1 MLRTVLYCSL
11 EPFLYLLL
19 LFDPGVPKDANPKDI
34 KKAYYQLAKKF
45 HPDTN
50 RGNTETQK
58 KFQEVSEAYE
68 CLSDDTKR
76 KQVMLGASCTEGI
89 SMQWESE
96 YLIVVSFGRL
106 TAFYVV
112 LVPVINLVIQ

>member
-1 MLRTVLYCSL
+1 MLPACIWPQGCQCKVLLLLSLHLIVLDINAYPYTVLHCGL
-11 EPFLYLLL
+11 EPYLNLVL

-76 KQVMLGASCTEGI
+76 KQVMLGASFAEGI
-89 SMQWESE
+89 
-96 YLIVVSFGRL
+96 
-106 TAFYVV
+106 
-112 LVPVINLVIQ
+112 

>member
-1 MLRTVLYCSL
+1 MHNSL
-11 EPFLYLLL
+11 EPYLILVL

-50 RGNTETQK
+50 KGDTESHK

-76 KQVMLGASCTEGI
+76 KQVMLGASFAEGI
-89 SMQWESE
+89 WMKWESE
-96 YLIVVSFGRL
+96 
-106 TAFYVV
+106 
-112 LVPVINLVIQ
+112 